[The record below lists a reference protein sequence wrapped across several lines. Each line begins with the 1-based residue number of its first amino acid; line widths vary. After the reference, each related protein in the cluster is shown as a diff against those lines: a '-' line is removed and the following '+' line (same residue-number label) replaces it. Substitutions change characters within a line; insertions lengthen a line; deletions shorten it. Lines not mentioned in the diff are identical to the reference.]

1 MEIKDIILMI
11 ITIFIGSVLT
21 FFLTSLI
28 KMGLLR
34 LFRFLPTRKLFI
46 EYLLM
51 HAFVVMVIV
60 ILLFFIRIYSMPE
73 AFRIVAPVY
82 IVFSFF
88 EAFYV
93 YDKHMTYEPI
103 TQYSFSM
110 ILSSIIN
117 IFLISFLVFQT
128 ISNIYN

>member
-21 FFLTSLI
+21 IFLTSLI

-34 LFRFLPTRKLFI
+34 LFHFLPTKKLFI

-82 IVFSFF
+82 IAFSFF

-117 IFLISFLVFQT
+117 MFLISFLVFQT